1 MLLLLCKVK
10 EKNRWQEKRTY
21 TRGGRD
27 MTSGDRGRREN
38 DGGDETISS
47 SGGDNDMLEGNEE
60 KK

>member
-1 MLLLLCKVK
+1 
-10 EKNRWQEKRTY
+10 
-21 TRGGRD
+21 

-60 KK
+60 KKWRS